1 MICMSLGTNTS
12 FVNQL
17 IANQRNAIRHHFLF
31 AIGIVSLGI
40 TLIVTS
46 FLVSNWLI
54 ADGLKTIFSI
64 GGGLVSSLSGFQL
77 KEILLRKEKIGV
89 FETVKIRLHEL
100 EIAEQS
106 NQAERTRIE
115 ELLCKLVEKTA
126 IG

>member
-1 MICMSLGTNTS
+1 M
-12 FVNQL
+12 
-17 IANQRNAIRHHFLF
+17 F